1 MKRKFLFFV
10 LLVCVSLAL
19 CVFVNASTIEADEL
33 SDINTAIEEAQ
44 TGDTVTVNM
53 IADILVPK
61 AAIIIEKDITV
72 IINTSGHTLYTN
84 PGGGSAGSVYGILIH
99 SNGAR
104 LVINGTLNNLD
115 ALRYETPSDQKLTV
129 SNGVIVDPNE
139 GTGVKSPDFVSNGPA
154 IKLRAGTL
162 EINNTYFY
170 QYNTGEWGI
179 YGEPDGNMSN
189 LVTNLIVKDSILR
202 QPSDNSS
209 YGALGTRAGSYN
221 IEECLFQVD
230 NSVIY
235 GIRDSYWPMSKGSYI
250 RNSRFKNT
258 VNIDGYMSANKT
270 LAIPRSEPVEIR
282 NTVFE
287 GSKFSIGGGTIHLN
301 LIDCQFAED
310 MKFNVYSDRNGSG
323 SIYITTS
330 ATCTNAG
337 TQYYKTSTFSDVK
350 DVTTLDFNEQYSIDN
365 PAIGHAPVGECLS
378 ISYKDGYGS
387 AGYFDFNCSMC
398 GARYTEATPSAPAI
412 LTPLGYSYSKKGTGI
427 DGGYEVNADA
437 LLAYETVTG
446 KSLTFGIIVL
456 NPDYQTES
464 TFFTGKALTCASKS
478 VTVELKTKDYSYFNF
493 SISGFTAAT
502 ENLDL
507 IISAYAY
514 AENDASDICFI
525 QKQYDDGKGPVA
537 EMFEKNDGTL
547 YSVTLAGVRE
557 NDLDAIN
564 KENE

>member
-1 MKRKFLFFV
+1 MKRKILFFV
-10 LLVCVSLAL
+10 LLVCVSLAF
-19 CVFVNASTIEADEL
+19 CIFVNASTIEADEL
-33 SDINTAIEEAQ
+33 SDINTAIEKAQ

-53 IADILVPK
+53 TADILVPN

-72 IINTSGHTLYTN
+72 IINTNGHTLYTN
-84 PGGGSAGSVYGILIH
+84 PGGGKAGTVYGILIH

-104 LVINGTLNNLD
+104 LVINGTLNDLD
-115 ALRYETPSDQKLTV
+115 ALNYSAPSDQKLTV
-129 SNGVIVDPNE
+129 SNGVIVDPNDE
-139 GTGVKSPDFVSNGPA
+139 TGVRSPDFVSNGPA

-179 YGEPDGNMSN
+179 YGEPDGGMDG

-209 YGALGTRAGSYN
+209 YGALGTRAGDYN
-221 IEECLFQVD
+221 IVECLLQVD

-235 GIRDSYWPMSKGSYI
+235 GVRDSYWPMSKGSYI

-258 VNIDGYMSANKT
+258 INFDGYMSANKE
-270 LAIPRSEPVEIR
+270 LAIPKNEPVEIR

-287 GSKFSIGGGTIHLN
+287 GPSFSIGGGTIHLN
-301 LIDCQFAED
+301 LIDCQFAKD

-330 ATCTNAG
+330 PTCTNAG
-337 TQYYKTSTFSDVK
+337 TQYYKTSTFSNVT
-350 DVTTLDFNEQYSIDN
+350 DVTTLDFNEQFSIDN

-387 AGYFDFNCSMC
+387 AGYCDFNCSMC
-398 GARYTEATPSAPAI
+398 STRYTEATPSAPAI
-412 LTPLGYSYSKKGTGI
+412 LVPLGYSYKSKGMGI
-427 DGGYEVNADA
+427 NGGYEVNSEA
-437 LLAYETVTG
+437 LVAYETMMN
-446 KSLTFGIIVL
+446 KSLVFGIIVL
-456 NPDYQTES
+456 NPNYQTED
-464 TFFTGKALTCASKS
+464 TFFTGKTLTCANKA
-478 VTVELKTKDYSYFNF
+478 VTVEFKTKDYSYFNF
-493 SISGFTAAT
+493 SISGFTADT

-507 IISAYAY
+507 IISAYVY
-514 AENDASDICFI
+514 SEEDASDVCFV
-525 QKQYDDGKGPVA
+525 QKQYNDGEGPVSGV
-537 EMFEKNDGTL
+537 FEKTDATL
-547 YSVTLAGVRE
+547 YSVTLAAVRE
-557 NDLDAIN
+557 NDLDAIT